1 MKYLLDLKSFVFP
14 PCPSNVDSGT
24 FTFQCGVALWLVDFA
39 SKNFIA
45 DCWRQR
51 GKFLSGLAS
60 FSNFVPLKI
69 PVPTKKA
76 VQVWAPNTRS
86 SKWTKEVRGRHCSG
100 RAAFY
105 IVVKGR
111 KCGVFYKWEDCLA
124 SVANFDQAVFF
135 GANSLEEA

>member
-1 MKYLLDLKSFVFP
+1 MSCGYPDRILLSTFSSDGELRLKYLLNLQSFVFP

-24 FTFQCGVALWLVDFA
+24 FTFQCVALWLVDLA
-39 SKNFIA
+39 SKNFIV

-76 VQVWAPNTRS
+76 VQVWASNTKS
-86 SKWTKEVRGRHCSG
+86 SKWVRGRHCSG
-100 RAAFY
+100 RAAF
-105 IVVKGR
+105 
-111 KCGVFYKWEDCLA
+111 
-124 SVANFDQAVFF
+124 
-135 GANSLEEA
+135 